1 MVNKGG
7 KFWIFVFLFAKNDM
21 ANINVSQLKKLKKLA
36 GDYQMA
42 KPADLDVSV
51 ANKDLMEIFNG

>member
-1 MVNKGG
+1 MVNKVG